1 MASSISVT
9 KVRAYPPPGRFAR
22 ARARINIV
30 SSASQ
35 SPVNTSMGPPATIS
49 RAAVGRSSKYPEQFA
64 IRMGLAIGDLLGGLS
79 PRSARRPVAGLASGP
94 IRGAANWHTDN
105 IDGNILQ

>member
-1 MASSISVT
+1 MASSIWVT

-35 SPVNTSMGPPATIS
+35 SPVNTSMGPPSTIS
-49 RAAVGRSSKYPEQFA
+49 RAAVGRSPKYPEQFA
-64 IRMGLAIGDLLGGLS
+64 IRMGLAMGISSVGCVRGRPDDPLPGLL
-79 PRSARRPVAGLASGP
+79 PVRSAGQRIGTP
-94 IRGAANWHTDN
+94 IT
-105 IDGNILQ
+105 